1 MKRHLVACPLVS
13 CSGIRIHP
21 FLTPILGVSLA
32 AAALLGG
39 CSPAPEIQLS
49 SALSEEPITLNVC
62 VWADEL
68 TYVTAAADAYNA
80 ISKDVAV
87 RVLPLSNDDYD
98 QHVDD
103 VLIDSAV
110 YDLVGIKGIA
120 KTVQLANKDLI
131 LDLTDYIRDSI
142 ARNTIDTTAYGN
154 MFNDITY
161 QDRYYAIPTR
171 TTCWALFYNKELFDQ
186 ANLPYPGQ
194 MTWAEYTDL
203 AQKLTDSKNNI
214 YGGYFLPWIPNCIAL
229 QGGSY
234 LTDDDT
240 SPLRQSLQLLNSL
253 YATSH
258 ISYYE
263 MEDVENPPE
272 NVYNTFED
280 GRVAMVPNGEWMVN
294 LLLQDEAAGK
304 SIPDWDIAPMPVS
317 PGQENGSTWGQYQ
330 YMSICSS
337 TKHPVEAF
345 DFLLFLCGRPGAEIY
360 ANHAIIPAYSDDQ
373 IAVSY
378 QKAAGHD
385 SAHYFF
391 ESKKMQE
398 QLPIP
403 GYQETI
409 EIFNREAKS
418 YFAGEQTL
426 DEAMEHFETERSA
439 IFAAP

>member
-1 MKRHLVACPLVS
+1 MKHSFFTCPPVS
-13 CSGIRIHP
+13 VFRTRVRLLLAPVLGISMSA
-21 FLTPILGVSLA
+21 V
-32 AAALLGG
+32 LLGG
-39 CSPAPEIQLS
+39 CSSAPETQLPTES
-49 SALSEEPITLNVC
+49 SSGPLTLTVC

-80 ISKDVAV
+80 ISKDVTV

-98 QHVDD
+98 QHIDT
-103 VLIDSAV
+103 VLTDSNT

-131 LDLTDYIRDSI
+131 LDLTDYVRDSI
-142 ARNTIDTTAYGN
+142 AHNTIDTAAYGN

-186 ANLPYPGQ
+186 AGLPYPGQ
-194 MTWAEYTDL
+194 MTWREYAAL
-203 AQKLTDSKNNI
+203 AGQLTDTENNV

-229 QGGSY
+229 QGGTY
-234 LTDDDT
+234 LTDDNT
-240 SPLRQSLQLLNSL
+240 APLKNSLLFLNSL
-253 YATSH
+253 YETSH
-258 ISYYE
+258 VTYYE
-263 MEDVENPPE
+263 MEEIEDPPE
-272 NVYNTFED
+272 DVYNTFEE

-294 LLLQDEAAGK
+294 LLLQDEASGK
-304 SIPDWDIAPMPVS
+304 SIPDWDIAPMPVG
-317 PGQENGSTWGQYQ
+317 PGQEDGTTWGQYQ

-337 TKHPVEAF
+337 TRHPAEAF
-345 DFLLFLCGRPGAEIY
+345 DFLLFLCGEGGAEIY

-373 IAVSY
+373 IAASY

-391 ESKKMQE
+391 ESRKIQE

-409 EIFNREAKS
+409 EVFNREAKS

-426 DEAMEHFETERSA
+426 DEAMEHFETQRTD
-439 IFAAP
+439 IFNSP